1 MMMKSRILS
10 MTPGASLVALA
21 VLATALE
28 ASVVRTGPNE
38 IHVVNSYRAP
48 VSVYLEDGDSR
59 LHYLGRV
66 LPAKARSMKVESEI
80 AAKGSFRIKVYPEA
94 APWNGLGQER
104 GVRTGDVTLRDG
116 EVVYFFVERHLSDSG
131 ILVTSG

>member
-1 MMMKSRILS
+1 MRRLDAARHGLGHQGRN
-10 MTPGASLVALA
+10 PVP
-21 VLATALE
+21 VLAY
-28 ASVVRTGPNE
+28 G
-38 IHVVNSYRAP
+38 
-48 VSVYLEDGDSR
+48 
-59 LHYLGRV
+59 
-66 LPAKARSMKVESEI
+66 VESEI

>member
-1 MMMKSRILS
+1 MRRLDAARH
-10 MTPGASLVALA
+10 GLGHQG
-21 VLATALE
+21 
-28 ASVVRTGPNE
+28 RN
-38 IHVVNSYRAP
+38 P
-48 VSVYLEDGDSR
+48 V
-59 LHYLGRV
+59 
-66 LPAKARSMKVESEI
+66 P
-80 AAKGSFRIKVYPEA
+80 RIKVYPEA